1 METEITRLIASAIT
15 ALVLGY
21 ILYVAAYVRHKNEK
35 QEDYYSYQIR
45 IKEAKDRS
53 PSEDV
58 RPVPAEA
65 TLDKEKTDAW
75 YMGYRLAAIVAVL
88 AAAAI
93 GWAAAWIVSQE
104 YPEMKQIED
113 CIVAAAGALLGG
125 LVVDRYVIHPIADGK
140 FWEKVEVPIIER
152 FLHPDQGDVEAP
164 AKVSKLAAKRAA
176 KKAAKEEPAP
186 VPVIEEAAPA
196 PAADALPEGEFL
208 KEIPFDEKV
217 KLIEKLKK
225 EIEDLKKSL

>member
-21 ILYVAAYVRHKNEK
+21 VLYVAAYVKHKTEK
-35 QEDYYSYQIR
+35 QEDYYEVAI
-45 IKEAKDRS
+45 ANKDYNS
-53 PSEDV
+53 SMPSDL
-58 RPVPAEA
+58 A
-65 TLDKEKTDAW
+65 LKKEKVESW
-75 YMGYRLAAIVAVL
+75 YIGYRLAAIVAVL

>member
-1 METEITRLIASAIT
+1 METEITRLIASAI
-15 ALVLGY
+15 AAVILGY
-21 ILYVAAYVRHKNEK
+21 VLYVAAYVRHKNEK

-53 PSEDV
+53 PADDV
-58 RPVPAEA
+58 WPVPAEA

-75 YMGYRLAAIVAVL
+75 YMGYRLAAVVAVL
-88 AAAAI
+88 AAAAA
-93 GWAAAWIVSQE
+93 GWAAAWFIGQE
-104 YPEMKQIED
+104 YVLTQVED
-113 CIVAAAGALLGG
+113 CVVAAAGALLGG

-140 FWEKVEVPIIER
+140 FWEKVEVPIIEN

-186 VPVIEEAAPA
+186 VPVTEEAAPA
-196 PAADALPEGEFL
+196 PAVEDPLLALS
-208 KEIPFDEKV
+208 FDDKV

-225 EIEDLKKSL
+225 SL

>member
-1 METEITRLIASAIT
+1 METEITRLIASAIA

-21 ILYVAAYVRHKNEK
+21 VLYVAAYVRHKNEK
-35 QEDYYSYQIR
+35 QEQFYFYAVREKDYENTDLEKRAI
-45 IKEAKDRS
+45 
-53 PSEDV
+53 
-58 RPVPAEA
+58 PAEV
-65 TLDKEKTDAW
+65 TLGKEKTDAW
-75 YMGYRLAAIVAVL
+75 YIGYRLAAVVAVL
-88 AAAAI
+88 AAAAA

-104 YPEMKQIED
+104 YAELTQVED

-152 FLHPDQGDVEAP
+152 FLHPDQVDVEAP

-176 KKAAKEEPAP
+176 KKAVKEEVAP
-186 VPVIEEAAPA
+186 VPVEEPVPA
-196 PAADALPEGEFL
+196 PVVEQDPLLALS
-208 KEIPFDEKV
+208 FDERV

-225 EIEDLKKSL
+225 SL